1 MVAMQERNDM
11 IPEVRKPLIVQVV
24 RQFLPNRGGLEDVVA
39 NLCHSLPE
47 RGFRVRVVTCDS
59 LFSEPERGR
68 RPAEEVIDG
77 IEIVRIPWRGS
88 TRYPIAPAAFRHLRE
103 ADLVHVHAID
113 FFFDALSWGRL
124 LHRRPMVATTHGGFF
139 HTKAFSALKKTW
151 FNSVTRVSASGYNRI
166 IGCSEADVRTFQP
179 IAGDRVRL
187 IENGVDIRKFEDA
200 AARVPAR
207 RLVTIGRFSSNKRLP
222 LLIELTA
229 ALKVRHPDWG
239 LDIIGVPSDL
249 TVDMLQAEARKHG
262 VETAVTVHKGLTNQE
277 IRHRLAEASL
287 FISASDYEGFG
298 LVAVEAMSAGLLP
311 VLNANAAF
319 VDLAGRHPDLSLCDV
334 SDVAA
339 TADTVEAAY
348 ARLQTQG
355 PMLRTN
361 LMSAAQA
368 YGWSAVADRYCD
380 VYRSVLGLAAES
392 RPAMSFDTT
401 APAR

>member
-1 MVAMQERNDM
+1 MGKQERKEM
-11 IPEVRKPLIVQVV
+11 TSQAQKPLIVQVV

-68 RPAEEVIDG
+68 LPVEEVIDG

-88 TRYPIAPAAFRHLRE
+88 TRYPVAPAVFRHLRQ
-103 ADLVHVHAID
+103 ADLIHVHAID

-139 HTKAFSALKKTW
+139 HTKAFSALKTTW
-151 FNSVTRVSASGYNRI
+151 FNSVTRVSAQGYTDI

-187 IENGVDIRKFEDA
+187 IENGVDIGKFEGA
-200 AARVPAR
+200 ASKVPTR
-207 RLVTIGRFSSNKRLP
+207 RLVTIGRFSANKRLP
-222 LLIELTA
+222 LLIALTA
-229 ALKVRHPDWG
+229 ALKARHSDWS

-249 TVDMLQAEARKHG
+249 TVDMLQAEARKQG
-262 VETAVTVHKGLTNQE
+262 VEAAVTIHKGLTNPE

-287 FISASDYEGFG
+287 FVSASDYEGFG
-298 LVAVEAMSAGLLP
+298 LVVVEAMSAGLLP

-319 VDLAGRHPDLSLCDV
+319 VDLAGRHSELSLCDFA
-334 SDVAA
+334 DIAA

-348 ARLQTQG
+348 ARLETQG
-355 PMLRTN
+355 PALRAD
-361 LMSAAQA
+361 LMSAAEI
-368 YGWSAVADRYCD
+368 YSWSAVADRYCD
-380 VYRSVLGLAAES
+380 VYRSVLGLASVS

>member
-1 MVAMQERNDM
+1 MGKQERKEM
-11 IPEVRKPLIVQVV
+11 TSQAQKPLIVQVV

-68 RPAEEVIDG
+68 LPVEEVIDG

-88 TRYPIAPAAFRHLRE
+88 TRYPVAPAVFRHLRD
-103 ADLVHVHAID
+103 ADLIHVHAID

-124 LHRRPMVATTHGGFF
+124 LHRRRMVATTHGGFF
-139 HTKAFSALKKTW
+139 HTKAFSALKTTW
-151 FNSVTRVSASGYNRI
+151 FNSVTRVSAQGYANI

-187 IENGVDIRKFEDA
+187 IENGVDIGKFEGA
-200 AARVPAR
+200 ASKVPTR
-207 RLVTIGRFSSNKRLP
+207 RLVTIGRFSANKRLP
-222 LLIELTA
+222 LLIALTA
-229 ALKVRHPDWG
+229 ALKARHPDWS

-249 TVDMLQAEARKHG
+249 TVDMLQAEARKQG
-262 VETAVTVHKGLTNQE
+262 VEAAVTTHKGLTNPE

-287 FISASDYEGFG
+287 FVSASDYEGFG

-319 VDLAGRHPDLSLCDV
+319 VDLAGRHPELSLCDFA
-334 SDVAA
+334 DIAA

-348 ARLQTQG
+348 ARLETQG
-355 PMLRTN
+355 PALRAD
-361 LMSAAQA
+361 LMSAAEI

-380 VYRSVLGLAAES
+380 VYRSVLGLASVS

>member
-1 MVAMQERNDM
+1 MPSQT
-11 IPEVRKPLIVQVV
+11 RKPLIVQVV

-39 NLCHSLPE
+39 NLCRSLPE

-68 RPAEEVIDG
+68 LPAEEVIDG

-88 TRYPIAPAAFRHLRE
+88 TRYPVAPAVFRHLRD

-113 FFFDALSWGRL
+113 FFFDALSWGRR

-139 HTKAFSALKKTW
+139 HTKAFSALKTTW
-151 FNSVTRVSASGYNRI
+151 FNSVTRMSAQGYASI

-200 AARVPAR
+200 ASRTPAR

-222 LLIELTA
+222 LLIALTA
-229 ALKVRHPDWG
+229 ALKARHPDWS

-249 TVDMLQAEARKHG
+249 TVDMLQAEARRQG
-262 VETAVTVHKGLTNQE
+262 VETAVTVHKGLTNPE
-277 IRHRLAEASL
+277 IRDRLAEASL
-287 FISASDYEGFG
+287 FVSASDYEGFG

-319 VDLAGRHPDLSLCDV
+319 ADLAGRHPELSLCDA
-334 SDVAA
+334 SDIAA
-339 TADTVEAAY
+339 TADTVDAAY
-348 ARLQTQG
+348 ARLETQG
-355 PMLRTN
+355 PALRAG
-361 LMSAAQA
+361 LMSAAEI
-368 YGWSAVADRYCD
+368 YGWNAVADRYCD
-380 VYRSVLGLAAES
+380 VYRSVLGLASVS